1 MAIGDEGEGLTPEV
15 VERIFTPGF
24 TTKAGGS
31 GFGLFLARRIVE
43 DLGGTLSLTA
53 GPEKGA
59 VARLELPA
67 THGRRWSVSDAILV
81 AEDEPSSA
89 DYLRVLL
96 EGRGHTVRLAANGL
110 EALLALESRPF
121 DLVITD
127 LRMPSMDG
135 FELLSHLAQRW
146 PDLPAIVL
154 TANEDVED
162 VVEAVRLGAIN
173 YLLKPATP
181 ASVGTAVD
189 RALLTRKRSSTAHST
204 VPELVGTSRAMV
216 EVRHRVLMAARSDVH
231 VLVTGAT
238 GTGKE
243 LVSRAI
249 HAHSGLSG
257 GPFVAHNCALSPSD
271 LFESEFFGH
280 RRGSFTGAD
289 RDRRGLLREAH
300 EGVLFLD
307 ELETLDLG
315 FQAKLLRVID
325 DGEVRAVGA
334 EKAER
339 VNVRFVAATNREAR
353 VMIEEGSLR
362 EDLYYRLRGIE
373 IRLPSLAERREDI
386 PLLVVPFRL
395 PQESRA
401 PPDSRRRRSRR
412 SAGPIYRATSGSCA
426 TWSRVRGPRRGMRW
440 SGCATSRS
448 RRGGERPGFRS
459 RTACPADSRS
469 GRSSAGRSSRPSR
482 TATATARRRRRSST
496 STARRCAARCRSTRS
511 RAEPGSQSAQGA
523 GLNRPRELWPG
534 LAVVAAGPS
543 AGGGGGCV
551 EDLLDRGLLGPAAA
565 GELDAVA
572 GSLDGLS
579 DPRRELAPR
588 PDDLSHQLELTPR
601 RQVEGHDH
609 AAPGRER
616 LPGMDE
622 DAAPGQ
628 VRRRRLGAAEEGR
641 ARVRIDLRIDGRD
654 RAPAHRSPGA
664 EISGEQ
670 VAVGAIRSS
679 GVPLPPPIG
688 GPRGGLR

>member
-1 MAIGDEGEGLTPEV
+1 M
-15 VERIFTPGF
+15 
-24 TTKAGGS
+24 
-31 GFGLFLARRIVE
+31 
-43 DLGGTLSLTA
+43 
-53 GPEKGA
+53 
-59 VARLELPA
+59 
-67 THGRRWSVSDAILV
+67 SDAILV

-89 DYLRVLL
+89 EYLRVLL

-110 EALLALESRPF
+110 EALLALESRAF

-189 RALLTRKRSSTAHST
+189 RALLTRKRASTAHST

-249 HAHSGLSG
+249 HTHSGLSG

-339 VNVRFVAATNREAR
+339 VSVRFVAATNREAR

-386 PLLVVPFRL
+386 PLLVSYF
-395 PQESRA
+395 
-401 PPDSRRRRSRR
+401 DSQ
-412 SAGPIYRATSGSCA
+412 
-426 TWSRVRGPRRGMRW
+426 
-440 SGCATSRS
+440 
-448 RRGGERPGFRS
+448 
-459 RTACPADSRS
+459 S
-469 GRSSAGRSSRPSR
+469 GRAG
-482 TATATARRRRRSST
+482 
-496 STARRCAARCRSTRS
+496 AAGFTPEAIEALCR
-511 RAEPGSQSAQGA
+511 ADLPGNVRQLRNLVQGA
-523 GLNRPRELWPG
+523 R
-534 LAVVAAGPS
+534 
-543 AGGGGGCV
+543 
-551 EDLLDRGLLGPAAA
+551 AAA
-565 GELDAVA
+565 GDAMVGVRHLPLETGRGA
-572 GSLDGLS
+572 PRVPVTDGVPRGLS
-579 DPRRELAPR
+579 LREIERRAIV
-588 PDDLSHQLELTPR
+588 QALEDCKGNRTQAAKILDIDRSTLR
-601 RQVEGHDH
+601 RKMQEY
-609 AAPGRER
+609 
-616 LPGMDE
+616 
-622 DAAPGQ
+622 
-628 VRRRRLGAAEEGR
+628 
-641 ARVRIDLRIDGRD
+641 
-654 RAPAHRSPGA
+654 
-664 EISGEQ
+664 EIES
-670 VAVGAIRSS
+670 
-679 GVPLPPPIG
+679 
-688 GPRGGLR
+688 

>member
-1 MAIGDEGEGLTPEV
+1 
-15 VERIFTPGF
+15 
-24 TTKAGGS
+24 
-31 GFGLFLARRIVE
+31 
-43 DLGGTLSLTA
+43 
-53 GPEKGA
+53 
-59 VARLELPA
+59 
-67 THGRRWSVSDAILV
+67 VSDSILV

-89 DYLRVLL
+89 EYLRVLL
-96 EGRGHTVRLAANGL
+96 EGRGHAVRLASNGL

-154 TANEDVED
+154 SANEDVED

-181 ASVGTAVD
+181 ASVGTAID
-189 RALLTRKRSSTAHST
+189 RALLTRKRSSTAHTT
-204 VPELVGTSRAMV
+204 VPELIGASRAMV

-280 RRGSFTGAD
+280 RRGAFTGAD

-353 VMIEEGSLR
+353 TMIEEGSLR

-373 IRLPSLAERREDI
+373 IRLPTLAERREDI
-386 PLLVVPFRL
+386 PLLVGHF
-395 PQESRA
+395 
-401 PPDSRRRRSRR
+401 DK
-412 SAGPIYRATSGSCA
+412 
-426 TWSRVRGPRRGMRW
+426 
-440 SGCATSRS
+440 
-448 RRGGERPGFRS
+448 
-459 RTACPADSRS
+459 
-469 GRSSAGRSSRPSR
+469 
-482 TATATARRRRRSST
+482 
-496 STARRCAARCRSTRS
+496 
-511 RAEPGSQSAQGA
+511 PGSSGFTPEAMEALCRADLPGNVRQLRNLVQGA
-523 GLNRPRELWPG
+523 R
-534 LAVVAAGPS
+534 
-543 AGGGGGCV
+543 
-551 EDLLDRGLLGPAAA
+551 AAA
-565 GELDAVA
+565 GETQVGVRHLPLETGRGGARGPASVAVPR
-572 GSLDGLS
+572 GLS
-579 DPRRELAPR
+579 LREIERRAIV
-588 PDDLSHQLELTPR
+588 QALEDCQGNRTQAAKVLDIDRSTLR
-601 RQVEGHDH
+601 RKMQEYGIEG
-609 AAPGRER
+609 
-616 LPGMDE
+616 
-622 DAAPGQ
+622 
-628 VRRRRLGAAEEGR
+628 
-641 ARVRIDLRIDGRD
+641 
-654 RAPAHRSPGA
+654 
-664 EISGEQ
+664 
-670 VAVGAIRSS
+670 
-679 GVPLPPPIG
+679 
-688 GPRGGLR
+688 